1 MQPSVNWTTKAS
13 AESMGVASTTL
24 PCHIFAIHAKIV
36 TALGIET
43 VMLAAEK
50 NVIDSCDMPVENMWC
65 THTPN
70 PTSPVITVESATR
83 PCPIIGRRENV
94 GTIIADM
101 PVAGKQMMYTHGCP
115 NTQNRCCQSIGSPP
129 RVASKKTNC
138 QWRSSSSRPSATVS
152 AGIEK

>member
-1 MQPSVNWTTKAS
+1 MCATTKYESVACQSNGTAAVITPLMPPSVNWTKKGRTKS
-13 AESMGVASTTL
+13 RVVLSKTR
-24 PCHIFAIHAKIV
+24 PCHIVAIHAKIV
-36 TALGIET
+36 TSLGIET

-83 PCPIIGRRENV
+83 PCPIIERRENV

-101 PVAGKQMMYTHGCP
+101 PVAGKQMMYTH
-115 NTQNRCCQSIGSPP
+115 
-129 RVASKKTNC
+129 
-138 QWRSSSSRPSATVS
+138 
-152 AGIEK
+152 

>member
-1 MQPSVNWTTKAS
+1 MCATTKYVSVACQSKGTAAVITPLIPPSVNCTMNPS
-13 AESMGVASTTL
+13 ANNIGVVSTTR
-24 PCHIFAIHAKIV
+24 PCHIVAIHAKIV
-36 TALGIET
+36 TALGMET

-83 PCPIIGRRENV
+83 PCPIIERRENV

-101 PVAGKQMMYTHGCP
+101 PVAGKQMMYTH
-115 NTQNRCCQSIGSPP
+115 
-129 RVASKKTNC
+129 
-138 QWRSSSSRPSATVS
+138 
-152 AGIEK
+152 